1 LTMSALLGV
10 ATRSARVYAGGL
22 ILVACSGVRSC
33 VRIEGGT
40 AHKGQLRAAQF
51 PKAYRLRTSTQ
62 ILNTGTRDATQL
74 RTWWANK
81 GQRADEKV
89 VRLAVQTASH
99 QTSRR
104 VAGSRVL

>member
-1 LTMSALLGV
+1 MSALLGV